1 MEEASRGS
9 YKAESSIGL
18 LIREGVDLMTDER
31 SVLNEYA
38 SLTDWLQEIAMKMS
52 EEVFFS
58 SIKPGKWSPAE
69 IISHI
74 RAWDDYLLQER
85 ISYLSSGASLT
96 GLASTVEEVNRSAA
110 AHAHSG
116 FSKDEIINETVKERQ
131 KVVEHLKPLGR
142 KQWTDTF
149 YIDKFPLC
157 LTSYIK
163 GLIEHDEHHKLQ
175 IEVFM
180 SEHGLLLSLN

>member
-1 MEEASRGS
+1 
-9 YKAESSIGL
+9 
-18 LIREGVDLMTDER
+18 MTDQR

-38 SLTDWLQEIAMKMS
+38 SLTDWLQETAMKMS
-52 EEVFFS
+52 EEVFFKA
-58 SIKPGKWSPAE
+58 IKPGKWSPAE

-74 RAWDDYLLQER
+74 RAWDDYLMQER
-85 ISYLSSGASLT
+85 IPYLSSEASLKA
-96 GLASTVEEVNRSAA
+96 LSFSVEEVNSNAAVHARSGL
-110 AHAHSG
+110 SR
-116 FSKDEIINETVKERQ
+116 DELINETINERQ
-131 KVVEHLKPLGR
+131 RVVNHLKQLER
-142 KQWTDTF
+142 KQWADTF

-180 SEHGLLLSLN
+180 SEHGLSLSLNSQY